1 MADVI
6 AIDEGPS
13 PQTGIHRRASSP
25 EFMIC
30 EKAPESKRKDASAGG
45 KGTNRSRSDVVGK
58 ACSRGATVARDTQGG
73 LNVDDI
79 EPEISCPM

>member
-6 AIDEGPS
+6 AIDDGPS

-30 EKAPESKRKDASAGG
+30 EKAPESKRKDASAGA
-45 KGTNRSRSDVVGK
+45 K
-58 ACSRGATVARDTQGG
+58 ARIARDQMWLARHAVAEQRSLETRK
-73 LNVDDI
+73 
-79 EPEISCPM
+79 EA